1 VTLALFL
8 TTTSG
13 LPPELWEPLAPDRAA
28 AAASA
33 GGASITVVLALLAIA
48 LLAGFLLGEHL
59 PLRGRA
65 PAPTP
70 TRN

>member
-28 AAASA
+28 AAAPA
-33 GGASITVVLALLAIA
+33 GGASIAVVLALLA
-48 LLAGFLLGEHL
+48 LVLVVGFLVGEYVPL
-59 PLRGRA
+59 PRGA
-65 PAPTP
+65 D
-70 TRN
+70 